1 MKTLYLHIGTPKT
14 GTSSIQAFL
23 RKNRKLLSRHGY
35 SFPLMPFTYPGVP
48 IQRNGHFLMV
58 ISSSLENRNTPSD
71 SPTPPKTNA
80 LWKEHYTEGLATLH
94 HEFESCDNVILSE
107 ERLWNAIYYDPM
119 SFLEFLPKDAA
130 ENSYCIKIVVYLRRQ
145 DLFLTSLWNQ
155 RVKATKSGETLPEYL
170 DNLAIQ
176 KPLYADYEKTL
187 QTLSDTFGKENI
199 IVRRFEPASWV
210 EHSITKDFLDAIGMD
225 YHLSFQPPAHTV
237 NPSLNGNAL
246 EIQRLINRS
255 DLLSNSEKLNLSAYL
270 KAIPESTQTDRA
282 FQHLS
287 VEESAA
293 LLAHYKDGNNR
304 VAESYLHD
312 GFPLFSD
319 EIKETPMWQEENQEM
334 LADTMRYFLT
344 VTHDLYI
351 KNQELTKENKKLN
364 AFREKVKH
372 PARTVKNKIFKK

>member
-23 RKNRKLLSRHGY
+23 RKNQKLLSSHGY

-58 ISSSLENRNTPSD
+58 ISSCLENTSSEVPA
-71 SPTPPKTNA
+71 PPQTNA
-80 LWKEHYTEGLATLH
+80 LWKEHYAEGLTTLH
-94 HEFESCDNVILSE
+94 HAFESCDNVILSE

-130 ENSYCIKIVVYLRRQ
+130 EHHYCIKIVVYLRRQ

-170 DNLAIQ
+170 DNLAVR

-187 QTLSDTFGKENI
+187 QTLSDTFGMENI

-210 EHSITKDFLDAIGMD
+210 DHSITKDFLDAIGMD
-225 YHLSFQPPAHTV
+225 YSLPFQPPKHTV

-246 EIQRLINRS
+246 EIQRLINCS
-255 DLLSNSEKLNLSAYL
+255 ELLSNTEKLSLSTYM

-293 LLAHYKDGNNR
+293 LLAHFRGGNNR
-304 VAESYLHD
+304 VAETYLHD
-312 GFPLFSD
+312 GQPLFSD
-319 EIKETPMWQEENQEM
+319 EIKETPMWQQENEEM
-334 LADTMRYFLT
+334 LADTMRVFLT
-344 VTHDLYI
+344 VTHDLYAR
-351 KNQELTKENKKLN
+351 NQELTKEIKKLN

-372 PARTVKNKIFKK
+372 PARTVKNKIFKNK